1 MPEHEP
7 IGMNGWD
14 ANEPRIISTF
24 LASLPTPP
32 RLLGLGEPTHG
43 VQDFPR
49 WRNRLFQT
57 LAREHGFRSI
67 ALESDVLAGLRVN
80 DFVLGGPDSLEEVML
95 SGFSHN
101 FGTYEANRELI
112 MWMREFNARKDEADE
127 VRFYGFDVPMENMW
141 AASPRTS
148 LLFLH
153 GFLTEHLP
161 GLPVETATLEE
172 LCGEDTRWTNE
183 AAAMDATK
191 SIGRTEE
198 AKALRLIAD
207 DLNTLLER
215 ETPRFQGHPDLWLAK
230 LHARTALG
238 LLRYHSIMADT
249 SPERVARMLAQRDL
263 MMADNLSGILER
275 EERRGPTLVFAHN
288 LHLQRNVSGMN
299 LGPLRVEW
307 WSAGAHLSTRLGEK
321 YAFIAST
328 LGSGAGLPEPAPDT
342 LEGFLSQWT
351 STPALYPTRH
361 RRLPDTLKRRT
372 DTDYRYQAL
381 RPEFLHEADGLLFIP
396 TAQETHDPVH

>member
-1 MPEHEP
+1 MSEQEP
-7 IGMNGWD
+7 LRNDGWD
-14 ANEPRIISTF
+14 ANESRAITDF
-24 LASLPTPP
+24 LNSLPEKP

-80 DFVLGGPDSLEEVML
+80 DFVLGGPDSLEEVMQT
-95 SGFSHN
+95 GFSHG
-101 FGTYEANRELI
+101 FGTYQANRELI
-112 MWMREFNARKDEADE
+112 AWLREFNTGTAEAE
-127 VRFYGFDVPMENMW
+127 QVRFYGFDAPMESMW
-141 AASPRTS
+141 AASPRLN
-148 LLFLH
+148 LLALHDFLS
-153 GFLTEHLP
+153 EHLP
-161 GLPVETATLEE
+161 DLLVEARRIEH
-172 LCGEDTRWTNE
+172 LCGDDARWTNE

-191 SIGRTEE
+191 SIGGTDEV
-198 AKALRLIAD
+198 KQLRLLAD
-207 DLNTLLER
+207 DLQGLLRR
-215 ETPRFQGHPDLWLAK
+215 ETPRLHDQPGFWLAR

-238 LLRYHSIMADT
+238 LLRYHAVMAD
-249 SPERVARMLAQRDL
+249 PAPDRVAQMLAQRDL
-263 MMADNLSGILER
+263 MMADNLSAIAER
-275 EERRGPTLVFAHN
+275 EAKRGPTLVFAHN

-307 WSAGAHLSTRLGEK
+307 WSAGAHIATRMGEK

-328 LGSGAGLPEPAPDT
+328 LGSGAGVPEPAPDT
-342 LEGFLSQWT
+342 LEGHLSGQT
-351 STPALYPTRH
+351 GIPTLYLTRH
-361 RRLPDTLKRRT
+361 RHLPGTLKRRT

-381 RPEFLHEADGLLFIP
+381 RPEILHEADGLLFIP